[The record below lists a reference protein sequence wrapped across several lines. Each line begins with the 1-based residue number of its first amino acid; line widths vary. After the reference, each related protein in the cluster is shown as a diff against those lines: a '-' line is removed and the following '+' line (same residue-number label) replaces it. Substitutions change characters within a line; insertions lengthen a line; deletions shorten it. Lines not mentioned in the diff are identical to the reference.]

1 MNKIYADIQS
11 LVKNKKNYIASKISD
26 WPINEIKF
34 KKFYTDVLSNYEN
47 LIKTK
52 KKTTGELLLSD
63 FKFLMNLIDYVH
75 YFSVF
80 LKSKE
85 NLIKVV
91 NFKKVISKQ
100 RNKLFANIHDQK
112 KYQENHSILKIKKM
126 LKNYL
131 YANNNKRKVL
141 VFGSKTKN
149 LERFI
154 KRKQE
159 RPIYNY
165 QQLFFS
171 KKNLNKKTKK
181 IFIKNI
187 DYFFLKVEKSA
198 KNYFKVNI
206 DLKDIKFDWIK
217 KISKLNDDYLYVVNS
232 PYIKSFSKIYFTDD
246 VQVNH
251 RLISSAAQSI
261 GVDTYK
267 FDHGNNSYFKENKLN
282 KFFLSNYK
290 YHVCENKNSF
300 ELLKKIYKNNKDF
313 LGSSNILFQ
322 NIPFKKKIKK
332 NLNKNIKKIML
343 MGFPMTTNRYMGSE
357 DLFWY
362 NEFLLELEI
371 LKSLKK
377 KGYKILY
384 KIHPSVIGWEHIFK
398 EYVDEIIY
406 ENFEKCWQKADLL
419 IFSHIGSTTFAYSL
433 STNIPVILFDNK
445 KNANW
450 NKGVYK
456 YIEKRCSLIN
466 HKRNN
471 LYSKFNK
478 KNFVYEIT
486 KIKRVKNNLILDN
499 LLKFK

>member
-47 LIKTK
+47 LIKAQ

-112 KYQENHSILKIKKM
+112 KFQENHSILKIKKM
-126 LKNYL
+126 LKNYF

-322 NIPFKKKIKK
+322 NIPFKKK
-332 NLNKNIKKIML
+332 
-343 MGFPMTTNRYMGSE
+343 
-357 DLFWY
+357 
-362 NEFLLELEI
+362 
-371 LKSLKK
+371 
-377 KGYKILY
+377 
-384 KIHPSVIGWEHIFK
+384 
-398 EYVDEIIY
+398 
-406 ENFEKCWQKADLL
+406 
-419 IFSHIGSTTFAYSL
+419 
-433 STNIPVILFDNK
+433 
-445 KNANW
+445 
-450 NKGVYK
+450 
-456 YIEKRCSLIN
+456 
-466 HKRNN
+466 
-471 LYSKFNK
+471 
-478 KNFVYEIT
+478 
-486 KIKRVKNNLILDN
+486 
-499 LLKFK
+499 